1 MKEIS
6 LEKRIIMVLFV
17 LAISVGF
24 VLFHGYGEV
33 AEWVDY
39 FIHYDDKVNSVAGH
53 TLNSMEADFSGD
65 MPVRSL
71 LVDLNGII
79 AKTANMDALYND
91 KNIYISQDDR
101 IVSVQKKT
109 STDYEY
115 MQVLALKDFLDE
127 NGIRFLYVNLPDKYT
142 DDAVFSDEFAIES
155 YSNRNADLLMK
166 RLEEDGV
173 SVLDIRDDIVTE
185 NKKVRELFYRT
196 DHHPTVETGLW
207 IASRIA
213 DRLDEECGYHIG
225 ETFFY
230 PEYYDRIDWQ
240 SCWLGSQGKTVGQ
253 TYIAPDD
260 YTVLLPLF
268 PTDYTFQ
275 TEAGPVNGAFELYL
289 NDDYLAGE
297 KDIYRAESRHD
308 VYYDYS
314 CVNHLIGE
322 GKVLIIEDSY
332 GRVIEPFLS
341 LGIHETDTIL
351 MREYKGKFDLKSYIL
366 ENGYDTVIV
375 SYSQNMI
382 GEHDDPTSVNRYMFS
397 FVSE

>member
-6 LEKRIIMVLFV
+6 LEKRMMMSLFV

-24 VLFHGYGEV
+24 VWFHGYGEV
-33 AEWVDY
+33 ADWVDY
-39 FIHYDDKVNSVAGH
+39 FARYATYNSGVVPY
-53 TLNSMEADFSGD
+53 TVSSMETDFSGD
-65 MPVRSL
+65 MPVRSF
-71 LVDLNGII
+71 LVDLNGYV
-79 AKTANMDALYND
+79 AKNAGMDALYND
-91 KNIYISQDDR
+91 KNIYISQGDR

-127 NGIRFLYVNLPDKYT
+127 NGIRFFYVNLPDKYT
-142 DDAVFSDEFAIES
+142 DDAEFSDEFALES

-185 NKKVRELFYRT
+185 NKDVRELFYRT

-213 DRLDEECGYHIG
+213 DRLNEECGYHIG

-230 PEYYDRIDWQ
+230 PEYYDRTDWQ

-260 YTVLLPLF
+260 YTALLPLF
-268 PTDYTFQ
+268 PTEYTFH
-275 TEAGPVNGAFELYL
+275 TEVGPVNGSFELFL
-289 NDDYLAGE
+289 NDDYLVEG

-314 CVNHLIGE
+314 CENHLIGE

-351 MREYKGKFDLKSYIL
+351 MRRYQGKLDLKSYIL

-375 SYSQNMI
+375 SYAQSML
-382 GEHDDPTSVNRYMFS
+382 GEHDDPTSVNYHMFT
-397 FVSE
+397 FVN